1 MRPRQYRSVV
11 REAAANATRARII
24 GAARTL
30 LGAPKDITGFSLDA
44 VARKARITRLTVYNR
59 FGSRR
64 ALLEAVFDD
73 MAARGGLHRIQE
85 AMAVADPHN
94 ALKRIIAIFCAFWSS
109 NTAVMARLHAATASD
124 PEFEDSIRGRN
135 ERRRHILSDI
145 VQRIAAARPA
155 RAESLKE
162 LTDILF
168 ALTSLEFFVQ
178 LISGGHSAEAVCR
191 AIQGLC
197 DDAVRRARLD

>member
-1 MRPRQYRSVV
+1 MSPRRYRSVV

-24 GAARTL
+24 AAARLL
-30 LGAPKDITGFSLDA
+30 LGASKGITGFSLDA
-44 VARKARITRLTVYNR
+44 VARKARVTRLTVYNQ

-94 ALKRIIAIFCAFWSS
+94 ALRRIIAIFCAFWGY
-109 NTAVMARLHAATASD
+109 NTAVMERLHAATASD
-124 PEFEDSIRGRN
+124 PEFKGSIRGRN
-135 ERRRHILSDI
+135 ERRRRILSDI
-145 VQRIAAARPA
+145 VRRMAIGRPA
-155 RAESLKE
+155 QAESLKE

-168 ALTSLEFFVQ
+168 ALTSLAFFAQ

-191 AIQGLC
+191 AIQDLC
-197 DDAVRRARLD
+197 DDAVRRAGLE